1 VVLLTRKFTDA
12 WIQMF
17 QDLDSLFIMSPA
29 SKNSARQFPEPL
41 DYKLKIRESY
51 KIYLS
56 KFLNSSEL
64 FYTLTCKA

>member
-1 VVLLTRKFTDA
+1 
-12 WIQMF
+12 MF

-29 SKNSARQFPEPL
+29 SKNSARQLPEPL
-41 DYKLKIRESY
+41 GYRLKIRESY

-64 FYTLTCKA
+64 FDTLTCTG